1 MGDKSGGFG
10 TQSGKCLIR
19 KDFGDFGTDLHP
31 PPPPQ
36 RPVQFTILAK
46 SRRLDV
52 TATMPQARQLDQAA
66 APAAASSWPGSPTV
80 TAIGIFEAKN
90 RLSELIERVTRGEEI
105 VITRRGTQVAR
116 LMPPEAPNAQDEA
129 RALAERIRR
138 TRAGQPLGGAVSLRE
153 LIDEGRR

>member
-1 MGDKSGGFG
+1 MR
-10 TQSGKCLIR
+10 QSGKCLIR

-31 PPPPQ
+31 PPPQ
-36 RPVQFTILAK
+36 RPFSSLSLPRA
-46 SRRLDV
+46 RRLDV
-52 TATMPQARQLDQAA
+52 TATMPQARQLDQTAA
-66 APAAASSWPGSPTV
+66 AAASSWPGSPTV